1 MSIREHA
8 LVFWEMVRRWPRST
22 AIVLGGFAVFYFLYY
37 AGVEAMEIPESLAA
51 ALGMVL
57 MLVALKAA
65 GLIVFYSPFHH
76 DAFSGS
82 FVILAAFAAVPFV
95 LALAIAL
102 IFVRQEIEGPPPDA
116 IAVLLAG
123 SAVVFTFGIAA
134 AARVGQWAGSLLR
147 R

>member
-8 LVFWEMVRRWPRST
+8 SVFWQMVRRWPRPS

-57 MLVALKAA
+57 MLVALKVA
-65 GLIVFYSPFHH
+65 GLIVFYRPFHH
-76 DAFSGS
+76 GEFSGS
-82 FVILAAFAAVPFV
+82 FLLLSGFAAVPFV

-116 IAVLLAG
+116 IALLLTG

-134 AARVGQWAGSLLR
+134 AARVGQWAGGLLR